1 MNYFSQI
8 ELKFDVPDFDISS
21 WRMAQVA
28 DISDRARYKYTLW
41 EKELA
46 PPTPLHVY
54 AVPEPYAKSL
64 LLQLPRAVLDREV
77 PGVFYMK
84 MEKPHPN
91 STVPPHVD
99 IGRRSAINVYIK
111 CSQEITEF
119 FEANEETK
127 TLTSQGTFV
136 AKEGD
141 AWLLNV
147 SKPHAVRMSC
157 ASLRSCISFSF
168 RKLRFDELVGLLPAY

>member
-1 MNYFSQI
+1 MNYFNQI
-8 ELKFDVPDFDISS
+8 ALKFDVPDFDISS

-28 DISDRARYKYTLW
+28 DIPDRARYKYTLW
-41 EKELA
+41 EKESA

-54 AVPEPYAKSL
+54 AVPDPFAKNL

-127 TLTSQGTFV
+127 TLASQGAFV

-141 AWLLNV
+141 TWLLNV
-147 SKPHAVRMSC
+147 SKPHAVRMSS

-168 RKLRFDELVGLLPAY
+168 RKLRFDELVGLLPAC